1 MLKIAGF
8 NAEAEEAIGD
18 VHIQVGAVVVNAGD
32 VGAGGGDDAGNF
44 RELAGLIGKGDGDV
58 GGTALHFK
66 TTFDDAGEDG
76 DVDVAAGDDAA
87 DVFAVDIG
95 DFAGEDGG
103 DGNGTGAFGDEFL
116 LL

>member
-1 MLKIAGF
+1 MLKVAGF
-8 NAEAEEAIGD
+8 NAEAKEAIGD
-18 VHIQVGAVVVNAGD
+18 VHIKVCAVVIYAGD
-32 VGAGGGDDAGNF
+32 VGAGSGDDAGNF

-66 TTFDDAGEDG
+66 AAFDDAGEDG
-76 DVDVAAGDDAA
+76 DIYIAAGDDAA

-103 DGNGTGAFGDEFL
+103 NGNGAGAFGDKFL